1 LIGRFWWDVG
11 VFFLGFSMVFHS
23 GNLFGSWSCSL
34 GGVGFVRWFVLLLFA
49 PVPVGGVVFIFR
61 SGRGLG
67 FPFKRGGWTAWSSS
81 GPRFSYG
88 GRDYWPKL
96 LRVVL
101 LGFGAAG

>member
-1 LIGRFWWDVG
+1 LVGRGG
-11 VFFLGFSMVFHS
+11 VFPGFLHGFSFWEFIWILE
-23 GNLFGSWSCSL
+23 LFF

-96 LRVVL
+96 LHVVL